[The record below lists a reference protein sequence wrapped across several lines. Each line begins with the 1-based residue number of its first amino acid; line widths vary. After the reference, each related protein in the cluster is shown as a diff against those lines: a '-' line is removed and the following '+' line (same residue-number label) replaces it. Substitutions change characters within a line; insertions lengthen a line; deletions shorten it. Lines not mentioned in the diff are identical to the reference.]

1 MKAKS
6 EGGPMA
12 IDTKDMTALEKKML
26 ALRVREEDIVESFI
40 RSSGPGGQNV
50 NKTATCVYLKHLP
63 TGLEVK
69 CQRQRSQLLNR
80 NLARHILL
88 SKIENRIKHDLLQKQ
103 SFKAKAMRQSRKKPK
118 GVKLRIL
125 EGKRRHSVKKSTRR
139 KIREIE
145 IA

>member
-1 MKAKS
+1 MVTAAKD
-6 EGGPMA
+6 
-12 IDTKDMTALEKKML
+12 ILTLEKKML
-26 ALRVREEDIVESFI
+26 ALGVREDDIVESFI

-88 SKIENRIKHDLLQKQ
+88 SKIENRIKQNILRKQ
-103 SFKAKAMRQSRKKPK
+103 SLKAKIVRQSRKRPK
-118 GVKLRIL
+118 AVKLRIL
-125 EGKRRHSVKKSTRR
+125 EEKRRHSEKKSTRR

>member
-1 MKAKS
+1 MKIIVKEA
-6 EGGPMA
+6 
-12 IDTKDMTALEKKML
+12 MTLEKKML
-26 ALRVREEDIVESFI
+26 ALGVREEDIVESFI

-50 NKTATCVYLKHLP
+50 NKSSTCVYLKHLP

-88 SKIENRIKHDLLQKQ
+88 SKIENRIKQGLLQKQ
-103 SFKAKAMRQSRKKPK
+103 SIKAKIMRKSRQKPK
-118 GVKLRIL
+118 NVKLRML
-125 EGKRRHSVKKSTRR
+125 EDKRRQSDKKSKRK

-145 IA
+145 VA

>member
-1 MKAKS
+1 
-6 EGGPMA
+6 MA
-12 IDTKDMTALEKKML
+12 AAVKGRMTLEKKML
-26 ALRVREEDIVESFI
+26 ALGVREEDIVENFI

-88 SKIENRIKHDLLQKQ
+88 SKIENRARQGLLQKQ
-103 SFKAKAMRQSRKKPK
+103 SLKAKIMRQKRKRPK
-118 GVKLRIL
+118 AVKLRIL
-125 EGKRRHSVKKSTRR
+125 EQKRRHSDKKSARR

-145 IA
+145 VA

>member
-1 MKAKS
+1 MVTV
-6 EGGPMA
+6 
-12 IDTKDMTALEKKML
+12 TKDMTALEKKML
-26 ALRVREEDIVESFI
+26 ALGVREEDIVESFI

-69 CQRQRSQLLNR
+69 CQRQRYQLLNR

-88 SKIENRIKHDLLQKQ
+88 SKIENRFKHDLLQRQ
-103 SFKAKAMRQSRKKPK
+103 SLRAKIMRQTRKKPK
-118 GVKLRIL
+118 RIKLKIL
-125 EGKRRHSVKKSTRR
+125 EHKRRHSEKKSTRR

>member
-1 MKAKS
+1 MKVIAK
-6 EGGPMA
+6 E
-12 IDTKDMTALEKKML
+12 IMTLEKKML
-26 ALRVREEDIVESFI
+26 ALGVREEDIVESFI

-50 NKTATCVYLKHLP
+50 NKSSTCVYLKYLP

-88 SKIENRIKHDLLQKQ
+88 SKIENRIKQDLLQKQ
-103 SFKAKAMRQSRKKPK
+103 STKAKIMRKMRQKPRS
-118 GVKLRIL
+118 VKLRVL
-125 EGKRRHSVKKSTRR
+125 EHKRRHSDKKSARK

-145 IA
+145 VA

>member
-1 MKAKS
+1 
-6 EGGPMA
+6 MA
-12 IDTKDMTALEKKML
+12 IVGKDIMTLEKKML
-26 ALRVREEDIVESFI
+26 SLGVREEDIIESFI

-88 SKIENRIKHDLLQKQ
+88 SKIENRIKQGILQKQ
-103 SFKAKAMRQSRKKPK
+103 SLKAKIMRQTRKKPK
-118 GVKLRIL
+118 GVKVRIL
-125 EGKRRHSVKKSTRR
+125 EQKRRHSDKKSTRK

>member
-1 MKAKS
+1 
-6 EGGPMA
+6 MA
-12 IDTKDMTALEKKML
+12 IVGKDIMTLEKKML
-26 ALRVREEDIVESFI
+26 SLGVREEDIIESFI

-88 SKIENRIKHDLLQKQ
+88 SKIENRIKQGILQKQ
-103 SFKAKAMRQSRKKPK
+103 SLKAKIMRQTRKKPK
-118 GVKLRIL
+118 GVKIRIL
-125 EGKRRHSVKKSTRR
+125 DQKRRHSDKKSTRK

>member
-1 MKAKS
+1 MAAVAK
-6 EGGPMA
+6 E
-12 IDTKDMTALEKKML
+12 KTALEKKMA
-26 ALRVREEDIVESFI
+26 ALGVREEDIVENFI

-88 SKIENRIKHDLLQKQ
+88 SKIENRIQQGILQKQ
-103 SFKAKAMRQSRKKPK
+103 SLKAKIMRKMRKKPRAL
-118 GVKLRIL
+118 KLRIL
-125 EGKRRHSVKKSTRR
+125 EHKRRHSDKKVARR
-139 KIREIE
+139 KI
-145 IA
+145 AGDSF

>member
-1 MKAKS
+1 
-6 EGGPMA
+6 MA
-12 IDTKDMTALEKKML
+12 NIAREMTALEKKML
-26 ALRVREEDIVESFI
+26 ALGVREEDIVESFI

-69 CQRQRSQLLNR
+69 CQSQRYQMLNR

-103 SFKAKAMRQSRKKPK
+103 SLKARIMRSARKKPK
-118 GVKLRIL
+118 RIKLKIL
-125 EGKRRHSVKKSTRR
+125 EHKRRHSEKKSTRR

>member
-1 MKAKS
+1 
-6 EGGPMA
+6 MA
-12 IDTKDMTALEKKML
+12 NIIKEMTALEKKML
-26 ALRVREEDIVESFI
+26 ELGVREEDIVESFI

-69 CQRQRSQLLNR
+69 CQRQRYQLLNR

-103 SFKAKAMRQSRKKPK
+103 SLKAKIMRSTRKKPK
-118 GVKLRIL
+118 RIKIKIL
-125 EGKRRHSVKKSTRR
+125 ERKRRHSEKKSTRR